1 MISEKNTLLQKI
13 ILRNN
18 QNRISTASCRN
29 SKNELKYKTDLD
41 QINSANRFDCTLH
54 STPNSFSPTSASFS
68 SFPSSPS
75 HPSSSSCSPYIPT
88 FFPPSSCFSRR
99 EISSS
104 SSSPSSSP
112 SFPSRLQPL
121 SPLLKCFQLLSQK
134 MNKDDNCTYYD
145 TTINNGNVEYHDDN
159 DVNNNNNQKNNNN
172 NSNDNNNNNNNSSSS
187 SLQGMSFIT
196 EVTNQTSGHG
206 HTDIE
211 SLSSAPSISYRDA
224 EYFSGE

>member
-1 MISEKNTLLQKI
+1 
-13 ILRNN
+13 
-18 QNRISTASCRN
+18 
-29 SKNELKYKTDLD
+29 
-41 QINSANRFDCTLH
+41 
-54 STPNSFSPTSASFS
+54 
-68 SFPSSPS
+68 
-75 HPSSSSCSPYIPT
+75 
-88 FFPPSSCFSRR
+88 
-99 EISSS
+99 
-104 SSSPSSSP
+104 
-112 SFPSRLQPL
+112 
-121 SPLLKCFQLLSQK
+121 

-172 NSNDNNNNNNNSSSS
+172 NRNDNNNNNNNSSSSS